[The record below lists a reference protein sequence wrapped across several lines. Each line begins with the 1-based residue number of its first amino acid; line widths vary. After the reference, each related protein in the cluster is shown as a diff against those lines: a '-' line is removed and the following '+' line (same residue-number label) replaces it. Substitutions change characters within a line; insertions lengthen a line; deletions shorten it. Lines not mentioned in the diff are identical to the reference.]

1 MARIRPVRA
10 MVFRLQAAAN
20 LSLAKARI
28 RLQRLVGK
36 KASRWSAILKLIMR
50 SLPAIHQ
57 LIWLLVK
64 WRFALTTSNKT
75 MCSFRSRYLRLRGFE
90 GWEQPDTQPP
100 SCRASTCALRT
111 HWSRPVT
118 TAAPSYTRALA
129 GDFRKSA
136 GESGEV
142 TCQ

>member
-1 MARIRPVRA
+1 MATRSR
-10 MVFRLQAAAN
+10 FRVQECGRLPDDVVYGDAAD
-20 LSLAKARI
+20 
-28 RLQRLVGK
+28 
-36 KASRWSAILKLIMR
+36 R
-50 SLPAIHQ
+50 SVEQ
-57 LIWLLVK
+57 FGSETGGRLVK